1 MANSYS
7 TRIWKI
13 TGNDTTPFGALN
25 VKVKGGTWTGFS
37 TDAVFSITDGSGEV
51 TTWNATADGSVVGFT
66 ELGWVS
72 GPITFTFTGTTKG
85 EVNLFLGTK

>member
-13 TGNDTTPFGALN
+13 TGNETTPFGTAN
-25 VKVKGGTWTGFS
+25 VKFEGGNWTGFS
-37 TDAVFSITDGSGEV
+37 TDAVFTITDSSGEV
-51 TTWNATADGSVVGFT
+51 TTWKATADGSAVTFNK
-66 ELGWVS
+66 LGWVS

-85 EVNLFLGTK
+85 EVNLYLGTK